1 MEEQIHKITLF
12 LDKRELGILQPNN
25 SYGTKNYNDWY
36 INIPFTKTFKFADDY
51 VHTYIDPFKTSLS
64 RQLVNP
70 YFIEYGFFETI
81 SSFSGN
87 VVDIS
92 VNTIDMPN
100 IDFKAK
106 LYGIDINK

>member
-1 MEEQIHKITLF
+1 METTNKITLF
-12 LDKRELGILQPNN
+12 LDKRELGILQPDS
-25 SYGTKNYNDWY
+25 SYKKQNHSDWY
-36 INIPFTKTFKFADDY
+36 INVNLIKTIKLVDDY
-51 VHTYIDPFKTSLS
+51 VHTYMDPFRTSIT

-81 SSFSGN
+81 SSYSGN
-87 VVDIS
+87 VVDVT
-92 VNTIDMPN
+92 VNLSEMPN

>member
-12 LDKRELGILQPNN
+12 LDKRDLGVFQPNG
-25 SYGTKNYNDWY
+25 SYGTKNNSDWY
-36 INIPFTKTFKFADDY
+36 INVPFIKTFKLVDDY
-51 VHTYIDPFKTSLS
+51 VHVYLDPFRTSMN
-64 RQLVNP
+64 RQLINP

-87 VVDIS
+87 NVDIT
-92 VNTIDMPN
+92 VNNSDMPN